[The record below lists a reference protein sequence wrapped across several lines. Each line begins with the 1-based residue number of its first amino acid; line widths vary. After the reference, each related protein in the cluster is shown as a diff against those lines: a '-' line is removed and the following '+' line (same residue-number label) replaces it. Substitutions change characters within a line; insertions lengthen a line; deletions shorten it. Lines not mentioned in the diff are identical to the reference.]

1 MMTVPSAEIL
11 MNAASREGC
20 NVSPPD
26 EKVVDTIKFMINNLS
41 QINLAKKVCCYNTV
55 SEFFPFRQMK

>member
-11 MNAASREGC
+11 MNAANREGC

-55 SEFFPFRQMK
+55 